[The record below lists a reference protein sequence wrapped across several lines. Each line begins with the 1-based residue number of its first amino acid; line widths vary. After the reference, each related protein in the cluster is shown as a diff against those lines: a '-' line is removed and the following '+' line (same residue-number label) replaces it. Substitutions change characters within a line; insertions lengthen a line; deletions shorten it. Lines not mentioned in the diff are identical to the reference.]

1 VRNGRGAR
9 LARGSAIALFATF
22 IASLAHTVGGG
33 LAPGLL
39 TVVLALAFSVPF
51 AIATVG
57 RQAGLVRASIA
68 AIGAQL
74 ALHALYSLGPAGAPA
89 QITMTD
95 ASAGALHAH
104 MSPHV
109 HVEQAAAEP
118 AAAHGAHPATWMW
131 LAHAA
136 AAALTIV
143 FIACTDRV
151 LAAVVASAR
160 GIRLA
165 WRLLTAPVAA
175 PRRVGTRRPEA
186 STARLARDLH
196 LLSRSHRGPPVALPA
211 A

>member
-1 VRNGRGAR
+1 MRNGRGAR
-9 LARGSAIALFATF
+9 VARGSAIALFATF
-22 IASLAHTVGGG
+22 MASLAHTVGGG

-39 TVVLALAFSVPF
+39 TVVLALAFSLPF

-57 RQAGLVRASIA
+57 RQAGLARASIA
-68 AIGAQL
+68 AVGAQL

-95 ASAGALHAH
+95 APADGLHVH
-104 MSPHV
+104 MSTHV
-109 HVEQAAAEP
+109 HVEHA

-143 FIACTDRV
+143 FIAFADRV
-151 LAAVVASAR
+151 LAAVGAPAR

-165 WRLLTAPVAA
+165 WRLLTDLIIAP
-175 PRRVGTRRPEA
+175 GHTCTRPPAA

-196 LLSRSHRGPPVALPA
+196 LLSLSHRGPPMAMPA